1 MELSNNH
8 ISNRTIFKKID
19 SVKGNKINYSYRNT
33 VSNLN
38 KLTNNFKNFIEYIE
52 NSLENGMNKKGDLSY
67 LKNKSVEENN
77 NHSLRI
83 IPNKKLK
90 SIQIP
95 KKKIK
100 QSIFKMKG
108 AKSLLEEEN
117 KNNILKKFE
126 KTNELKKIIN
136 SFDNN
141 LILKRLK
148 RNNQDN
154 KKFLKTMRNLS
165 ETNYKIMDYFSNTER
180 NKFTNSEL
188 NKNKNKKNIM
198 TYREISGI
206 TNSKEEKK
214 YKTLRPKMKN
224 PSNMKNLFLSLYRPN
239 KSYFTNYKH
248 ELKPQYL
255 MEFVNKSNKIQKSYK
270 NDLEIHLPKKDKNLL
285 KIAENEINMKDP
297 EYHRKQIFKNVLQ
310 VKKTIRFVKKMRDE
324 HKVRVKYSGI
334 GNTNNESI
342 MRKKNANL
350 LRFCENICHM
360 TDDKFYKYR
369 KVLNEFY
376 PTLTREVFKEKY
388 QISEKNYVNEI
399 KCNENLLKI
408 QRLFLAMQK

>member
-1 MELSNNH
+1 
-8 ISNRTIFKKID
+8 
-19 SVKGNKINYSYRNT
+19 
-33 VSNLN
+33 
-38 KLTNNFKNFIEYIE
+38 
-52 NSLENGMNKKGDLSY
+52 
-67 LKNKSVEENN
+67 
-77 NHSLRI
+77 
-83 IPNKKLK
+83 
-90 SIQIP
+90 
-95 KKKIK
+95 
-100 QSIFKMKG
+100 
-108 AKSLLEEEN
+108 
-117 KNNILKKFE
+117 
-126 KTNELKKIIN
+126 
-136 SFDNN
+136 
-141 LILKRLK
+141 
-148 RNNQDN
+148 
-154 KKFLKTMRNLS
+154 
-165 ETNYKIMDYFSNTER
+165 
-180 NKFTNSEL
+180 
-188 NKNKNKKNIM
+188 M

-239 KSYFTNYKH
+239 KCYFTNYKH

-310 VKKTIRFVKKMRDE
+310 VKKTIRYVKKMRDE